1 MAFLTW
7 ILHAALCDMGEGGC
21 RVHGGIHAN
30 FKEIRFDQ
38 EMLGVFTA
46 VVREGYKEPLVT
58 FRS

>member
-1 MAFLTW
+1 
-7 ILHAALCDMGEGGC
+7 MGEGGC

-30 FKEIRFDQ
+30 FKEIRVDQ